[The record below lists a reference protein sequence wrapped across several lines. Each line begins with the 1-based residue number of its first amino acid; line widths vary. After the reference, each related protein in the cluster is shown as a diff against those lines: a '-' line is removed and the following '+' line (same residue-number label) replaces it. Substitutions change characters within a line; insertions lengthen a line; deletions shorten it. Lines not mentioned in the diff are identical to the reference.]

1 MPNSLSPGEG
11 QDLLARIKQAR
22 EGRDPDMLVELFA
35 EDTEYHYD
43 PFEPPLVG
51 ANAIRRYWNGIAAD
65 QTDVEFDAER
75 VWVVGR
81 TVLSSWHSAHSLRSS
96 TDRIRMRGF
105 ATMELDEAGRISR
118 MREWPASRRE
128 GAGSTGS

>member
-1 MPNSLSPGEG
+1 MPDSLSPGDG

-35 EDTEYHYD
+35 EDAEYYCD

-51 ANAIRRYWNGIAAD
+51 ANDIRRYWNGIAAD
-65 QTDVEFDAER
+65 QIDVDFDAEHT
-75 VWVVGR
+75 WVVGHMI
-81 TVLSSWHSAHSLRSS
+81 LSSWHGAYTLRTS
-96 TDRIRMRGF
+96 TDRTRMRGF
-105 ATMELDEAGRISR
+105 STIEIDEAGLISR

-128 GAGSTGS
+128 GTGSTS